1 MAAYLEVWTAAG
13 QEFVTLEAGRA
24 GRDTGAGLT
33 LLTG

>member
-13 QEFVTLEAGRA
+13 QEFVTEVGRA